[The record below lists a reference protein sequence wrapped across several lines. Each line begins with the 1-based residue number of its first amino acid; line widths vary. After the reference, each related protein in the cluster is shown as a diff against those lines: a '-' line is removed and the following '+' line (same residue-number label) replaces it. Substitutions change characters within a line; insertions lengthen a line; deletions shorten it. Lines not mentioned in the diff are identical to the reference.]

1 MSLVACPNCQREITE
16 FGSECPTC
24 GPTGSDGASERPSDP
39 TESRG
44 YNFDAVAAL
53 LLAIAALFIWP
64 LAILAVV
71 YGLAALRTLREQKDR
86 YDAAEKGRWMAVTA
100 VAISVVFVPF
110 VVYGVVFV

>member
-1 MSLVACPNCQREITE
+1 MSLVACPNCRREITE
-16 FGSECPTC
+16 IGSECPTC
-24 GPTGSDGASERPSDP
+24 GPTGSDGASEPPSDS

-53 LLAIAALFIWP
+53 LLAGAALFIWP
-64 LAILAVV
+64 LAILAAV
-71 YGLAALRTLREQKDR
+71 YGLAALRTLRERRAR
-86 YDAAEKGRWMAVTA
+86 YQSVQKGRWMAVTA

>member
-1 MSLVACPNCQREITE
+1 MSLVACPNCQRETTE
-16 FGSECPTC
+16 FGSECPMC
-24 GPTGSDGASERPSDP
+24 GPTGSDGASEPSSDS

-86 YDAAEKGRWMAVTA
+86 YDAAEKGRWMAGTA
-100 VAISVVFVPF
+100 VISAAVIVPL
-110 VVYGVVFV
+110 VIYGVVFV

>member
-1 MSLVACPNCQREITE
+1 MSPVACPDCQREITE
-16 FGSECPTC
+16 LSSECPTC
-24 GPTGSDGASERPSDP
+24 GPTGLDGASELRRDP
-39 TESRG
+39 TEERG
-44 YNFDAVAAL
+44 HCSDAVAAL

-86 YDAAEKGRWMAVTA
+86 YDAAQKGRWMAVTA
-100 VAISVVFVPF
+100 VAVSAVLVPF